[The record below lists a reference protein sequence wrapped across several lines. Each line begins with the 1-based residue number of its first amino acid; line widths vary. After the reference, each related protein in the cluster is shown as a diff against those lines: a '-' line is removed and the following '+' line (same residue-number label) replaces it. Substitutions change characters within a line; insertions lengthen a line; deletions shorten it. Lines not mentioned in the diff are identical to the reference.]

1 MAKQTFTTGQV
12 LTAAQMTSLQ
22 QTAMGGG
29 STTAKTAS
37 YVLVAA
43 DAGTVVQMNSAS
55 ATTITVNTAL
65 FAAGDTVQI
74 QNVGAGVC
82 TVTAGTATVSTSATL
97 ALKQYDAGSLYFNTT
112 SAAIFFAVDAADG
125 MANVLTTTGDII
137 YSSSG
142 TTAARLGIG
151 SSAQVLTV
159 ASGIPSWATP
169 ASGSTFVGAVA
180 AMSADFN
187 VSNATFTAIP
197 FAGTDYLDTD
207 AFHSTSVNN
216 TRMTIPAGKAGKYWV
231 YAGGFLQSGGTT
243 AEAVITIYLN
253 GVSTNGVYTN
263 FIVNSSIN
271 NGMRTG
277 AILNLAVADYVEC
290 IVYQN
295 SGGTRVWNDKGTLGL
310 YYLGA

>member
-1 MAKQTFTTGQV
+1 MANPTTYFGWVMPNSADLVTDLPADFNVFGQGVDTSMSQLLGGTTGQV
-12 LTAAQMTSLQ
+12 LSKTSGTNMAFTWVTPTD
-22 QTAMGGG
+22 QTPLTTKGDLFTF
-29 STTAKTAS
+29 ST
-37 YVLVAA
+37 V
-43 DAGTVVQMNSAS
+43 DARIG
-55 ATTITVNTAL
+55 
-65 FAAGDTVQI
+65 
-74 QNVGAGVC
+74 VGAN
-82 TVTAGTATVSTSATL
+82 
-97 ALKQYDAGSLYFNTT
+97 NT
-112 SAAIFFAVDAADG
+112 
-125 MANVLTTTGDII
+125 VLTADSAEATGMK
-137 YSSSG
+137 
-142 TTAARLGIG
+142 
-151 SSAQVLTV
+151 
-159 ASGIPSWATP
+159 WATP

-197 FAGTDYLDTD
+197 FAATDYLDTD
-207 AFHSTSVNN
+207 AFHSTSTNN

-243 AEAVITIYLN
+243 GEAVITIYLN